1 MTIPHILTLEQL
13 AQQMGRDQRDLEKLA
28 GKGLIPGRRVDGKW
42 VFQTNEIRE
51 WIETELKTYTT
62 GELTA
67 LEKSQQSAELDEDCP
82 VSSLLKLETIEVPL
96 QARTKRS
103 ALERLVK
110 IAGNTWQ
117 IWSPELVLKAVLE
130 REEAMSTAMEGGV
143 AIPHLR
149 TPLPDA
155 LGESVIAFGR
165 TAAGIPFG
173 GTRNLTDLFFLILC
187 RDTRTHLQVLARLG
201 RLFHLPGFLLSLR
214 EAETAEE
221 TWQIIADAEENL
233 SKK

>member
-1 MTIPHILTLEQL
+1 MTIPHSLTIEQL
-13 AQQMGRDQRDLEKLA
+13 AQEMGRDLRDVERLA
-28 GKGLIPGRRVDGKW
+28 SKGLIPGRKIDGRW
-42 VFQTNEIRE
+42 QFQTNEIRE

-67 LEKSQQSAELDEDCP
+67 LEKSQQSLEVDSEAP
-82 VSSLLKLETIEVPL
+82 VTSLLKLEAMEIPL

-103 ALERLVK
+103 VIERLVLL
-110 IAGNTWQ
+110 AGNTWQ
-117 IWSPELVLKAVLE
+117 IWSPDLVKQAVLD
-130 REEAMSTAMEGGV
+130 REDAMSTAMDGGV

-173 GTRNLTDLFFLILC
+173 GNRQLSDLFFLILC
-187 RDTRTHLQVLARLG
+187 RDTRIHLQVLARLG
-201 RLFHLPGFLLSLR
+201 RLFHVPGFLQTLR
-214 EAETAEE
+214 EMEDVQDA
-221 TWQIIADAEENL
+221 WNFIADTEASL
-233 SKK
+233 K